1 MAKSHI
7 RLGRKDILDIAANS
21 SAPLLESL
29 GEAYR
34 SLTGR
39 GDRRAVLHLL
49 QCEQTSGCHFPNG
62 PGLLII
68 GHDNS
73 SLGGIADGVA
83 INVTYVA
90 YLTVTDS
97 TAIRSVGLDTL
108 NRGRFTTK
116 LLLPTNPTTPPML
129 LLLDSIRSIQLS
141 QLMTL
146 RACATAPA
154 TPPTVLRISS
164 RQRQGSFRRGWRVTM
179 TPVFIPEMPPMRR
192 LHPFR
197 QSSSIGSAVN
207 QSVVGSGHS
216 AKILE

>member
-7 RLGRKDILDIAANS
+7 RLGRKDILRHRGE
-21 SAPLLESL
+21 LLRTFAESL

-39 GDRRAVLHLL
+39 GDRHRTVLHLL

-108 NRGRFTTK
+108 NRGVAVHDETIIADKPDNTADVVVAR
-116 LLLPTNPTTPPML
+116 
-129 LLLDSIRSIQLS
+129 LD
-141 QLMTL
+141 TL
-146 RACATAPA
+146 D
-154 TPPTVLRISS
+154 PTVAVDDIVPLPPHRPHHHSSRISS
-164 RQRQGSFRRGWRVTM
+164 RQRQGSFRRGWR
-179 TPVFIPEMPPMRR
+179 
-192 LHPFR
+192 
-197 QSSSIGSAVN
+197 SSR
-207 QSVVGSGHS
+207 
-216 AKILE
+216 